1 MKHLLLIFLP
11 IFSFAQEKFKVEYEI
26 RNYVTISN
34 TSPEKAKQ
42 LEEAYSKPKFY
53 ELFVDQDKCLS
64 KELQRIDNS
73 QGSRMAILTVEGD
86 VVDKQTYLDF
96 NSNEKII
103 EKSVDGKAYLVS
115 DVIESNE
122 WKLTKETK
130 TINGYK
136 VRKATLNNN
145 IHLIEAWFAKD
156 IKSKCGPNKY
166 NNLPGLILEV
176 KSTVIEKP
184 TTFTT
189 VKLESIKLDNKIS
202 IQKPSKGVQMNDAE
216 FKVFISDYYR
226 KIDEKF
232 KESQK
237 QGVDKSK

>member
-1 MKHLLLIFLP
+1 MKYLLLLFIPFMT
-11 IFSFAQEKFKVEYEI
+11 FAQEKFKVEYEI
-26 RNYVTISN
+26 RNFVTISN

-53 ELFVDQDKCLS
+53 ELFVDKDKCLS

-73 QGSRMAILTVEGD
+73 QGSRMTIFTVEGD

-115 DVIESNE
+115 DIIENND

-130 TINGYK
+130 IINDYK
-136 VRKATLNNN
+136 VRKAILNND
-145 IHLIEAWFAKD
+145 IHLVEAWFAKD

-189 VKLESIKLDNKIS
+189 IRLESIKLDNKIL
-202 IQKPSKGVQMNDAE
+202 IQKPSKGVQMNDVE
-216 FKVFISDYYR
+216 FKVFIGDYYR

-237 QGVDKSK
+237 QGVDKT

>member
-1 MKHLLLIFLP
+1 MRYLLLIVLP
-11 IFSFAQEKFKVEYEI
+11 IFNFAQEKFKVEYEI
-26 RNYVTISN
+26 RNFVTVSN

-42 LEEAYSKPKFY
+42 LEEAYSKPKYY
-53 ELFVDQDKCLS
+53 ELFVDKNKCLS
-64 KELQRIDNS
+64 KEVQRIDNS
-73 QGSRMAILTVEGD
+73 QGSRMAILVVEGD

-96 NSNEKII
+96 DSNEKII
-103 EKSVDGKAYLVS
+103 EKSVDGKAYLVN
-115 DVIESNE
+115 DIIESND

-130 TINGYK
+130 TINGYN
-136 VRKATLNNN
+136 VRKATLNNDT
-145 IHLIEAWFAKD
+145 HLIEAWFAKD

-184 TTFTT
+184 TTYTSM
-189 VKLESIKLDNKIS
+189 KLESIKLDNKIS
-202 IQKPSKGVQMNDAE
+202 IQKPNKGQQMNDVE
-216 FKVFISDYYR
+216 FNDFISEYYR

-237 QGVDKSK
+237 QGIDK

>member
-1 MKHLLLIFLP
+1 MKYFLLILCPF
-11 IFSFAQEKFKVEYEI
+11 IAFAQEKFKVEYEV
-26 RNYVTISN
+26 RNHVTISN
-34 TSPEKAKQ
+34 TTPEKAKK
-42 LEEAYSKPKFY
+42 LEEAFSKPKFY
-53 ELFVDQDKCLS
+53 ELFVDKDKCLS

-73 QGSRMAILTVEGD
+73 QGSRMTIFTVEGD

-115 DVIESNE
+115 DIIENND

-130 TINGYK
+130 IINGYK
-136 VRKATLNNN
+136 VRKAILNND
-145 IHLIEAWFAKD
+145 IHLVEAWFSKD

-189 VKLESIKLDNKIS
+189 IKLEHIRQDDKIS
-202 IQKPSKGVQMNDAE
+202 IQKPNKGIQMNDNE
-216 FKVFISDYYR
+216 FSDFTTEYYR
-226 KIDEKF
+226 KIDQKF

-237 QGVDKSK
+237 QGVDKT